1 MNLHVTETKLQ
12 LMFPL
17 YLFLVSQSNTKTGLK
32 QWTFFYWEILLSI
45 FLIYVQG
52 AILGSTKALEIIT
65 FGVFCQLHFPR
76 TYFS

>member
-1 MNLHVTETKLQ
+1 MNPHVNEIKLQ
-12 LMFPL
+12 PVLPL
-17 YLFLVSQSNTKTGLK
+17 YLSFVSQSNTKTGLK

-52 AILGSTKALEIIT
+52 AILDSTKALGIIT